1 MKGRTTRSRGEGG
14 MIVNNKKHLL
24 NFGRNL
30 ELSPSAYDELQNEG
44 EVLAILDQYGLLNE
58 LNKT

>member
-1 MKGRTTRSRGEGG
+1 

>member
-1 MKGRTTRSRGEGG
+1 
-14 MIVNNKKHLL
+14 MIVNNKKHLP